1 MVTCPNC
8 GSDVRA
14 PARILPIPCNT
25 AQKKERQDSIGIF
38 ECPNCRVR
46 FRHAVPMPEK
56 AASIKNMVERINV
69 IKGGLM
75 HTLMNLHE
83 KIDTLETE
91 RVGLMVEIANLRKVA
106 ESRAEALE
114 NEVSKLRSEVESLR
128 ELLGY
133 KERQETRD

>member
-1 MVTCPNC
+1 LVICPKC
-8 GSDVRA
+8 GSDVKTPIRTLPA
-14 PARILPIPCNT
+14 PCKI
-25 AQKKERQDSIGIF
+25 AQEEERQDFVGIF

-46 FRHAVPMPEK
+46 FRHDIPAPQK
-56 AASIKNMVERINV
+56 TTSIKNLVERIHV

-83 KIDTLETE
+83 KINTLETE
-91 RVGLMVEIANLRKVA
+91 RAGLMVEIAKLRKVA

-114 NEVSKLRSEVESLR
+114 TEVSKLRSEVMSLR

-133 KERQETRD
+133 KEEQKTCG